1 MSSLLAGANLPW
13 FGAGGLLDPSK
24 PPGPEDIRR
33 LMEQATSLLSSPQFE
48 EMMADPAKMEEGLEK
63 MRTMLL
69 SALAEMENGNN
80 PMVTMMME

>member
-1 MSSLLAGANLPW
+1 
-13 FGAGGLLDPSK
+13 
-24 PPGPEDIRR
+24 
-33 LMEQATSLLSSPQFE
+33 
-48 EMMADPAKMEEGLEK
+48 MADPAKMEEGLEK